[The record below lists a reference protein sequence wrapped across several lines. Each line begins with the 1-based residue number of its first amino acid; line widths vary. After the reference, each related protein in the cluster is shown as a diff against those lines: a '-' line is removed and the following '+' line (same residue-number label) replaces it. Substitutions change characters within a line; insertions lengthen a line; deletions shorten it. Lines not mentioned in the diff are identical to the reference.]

1 MDKKLLGQILKEKGF
16 VTEQFLNFALF
27 EQRAT
32 GEKLGEV
39 LTRIGTVSD
48 LEIAIALS
56 EQSGYPFIDLNLIQP
71 DFRSLELIP
80 YNFAINN
87 LVCPFDL
94 EENKIKVAISD
105 PFSRFLP
112 DLMSVIY
119 RMARREAEFY
129 ITGTRTLKR
138 AISLFYFFQE
148 NPIEEKILALID
160 RLRVDPQSRFDV
172 EELFNDLLILGI
184 LKRATDLHLIPTQK
198 SLQVFYR
205 IDGVL
210 EPAFVLPSIIT
221 KRLINVIKI
230 KAHLDISET
239 RSPQDGRISFSFLDE
254 NYDLRIATAPAIFG
268 ETVVI
273 RYLPTGAQV
282 PSLEYLGFEPEE
294 IQLIDEILAKPQ
306 GMFLITGPTGSGKTT
321 TLFSSLKKINLLEKN
336 VLTCEDP
343 IEYLL
348 PLTRQTQV
356 NEEIGYTFA
365 KAIRSFL
372 RLDPD
377 VILVGEVRDEE
388 TADMAVRAALTG
400 HLFLSTLHTNDA
412 VSSIARLVNMN
423 IPLSFI
429 ASTLKGVVF
438 QRLVRKICPYCKEQ
452 YIPPASLL
460 EYYKLPKDHIYYRG
474 RGCLRC
480 RGKGYLGR
488 TVVCEILYVDE
499 EIADKIMH
507 GYSLFEIQAL
517 AIKKGFKPL
526 QEDAKDKVL
535 KGITTVEE
543 IKRVVG

>member
-1 MDKKLLGQILKEKGF
+1 MERELIGQILKEKGYI
-16 VTEQFLNFALF
+16 TDQSLNFALI

-32 GEKLGEV
+32 REKIGEV
-39 LTRIGTVSD
+39 LVRLGLTSD
-48 LEIAIALS
+48 LEVAIALS
-56 EQSGYPFIDLNLIQP
+56 KQSGYPFIDLSLIQP
-71 DFRSLELIP
+71 EPQVLELVP

-87 LVCPFDL
+87 SICAFAF

-119 RMARREAEFY
+119 RMTQKEVEFY
-129 ITGTRTLKR
+129 ITGAKTLKR
-138 AISLFYFFQE
+138 VISLFYFFQE
-148 NPIEEKILALID
+148 NPIEEKIFALID
-160 RLRVDPQSRFDV
+160 RLRIEPQARFDV
-172 EELFNDLLILGI
+172 EDLFNDLLILGI

-210 EPAFVLPSIIT
+210 EIAFIFPSIIT
-221 KRLINVIKI
+221 KKLINVIKI

-239 RSPQDGRISFSFLDE
+239 RNPQDGRITYSFLDE
-254 NYDLRIATAPAIFG
+254 NYDLRIATAPTHFG
-268 ETVVI
+268 ETIVI

-282 PSLEYLGFEPEE
+282 QNLEYLGFDPEE
-294 IQLIDEILAKPQ
+294 IQLIDEILAKPY
-306 GMFLITGPTGSGKTT
+306 GMLLMVGPTGAGKTT
-321 TLFSSLKKINLLEKN
+321 TLFSSLKRINLFEKN

-372 RLDPD
+372 RHDPD

-388 TADMAVRAALTG
+388 TAEMAVRAALTG

-412 VSSIARLVNMN
+412 ISSIFRLRDMKV
-423 IPLSFI
+423 PLDLL
-429 ASTLKGVVF
+429 ASVLKGVIA
-438 QRLVRKICPYCKEQ
+438 QRLVRRICPYCKEE
-452 YIPPASLL
+452 YSPSALLL
-460 EYYKLPKDHIYYRG
+460 EYYKLPKDQVYYRG
-474 RGCLRC
+474 VGCHSC
-480 RGKGYLGR
+480 QGKGYLGR
-488 TVVCEILYVDE
+488 VAVCEILYVDE
-499 EIADKIMH
+499 EIVDKIMH
-507 GYSLFEIQAL
+507 EHSLFEIQAL
-517 AIKKGFKPL
+517 AIKKGFKSL
-526 QEDAKDKVL
+526 RENAINKVL

>member
-1 MDKKLLGQILKEKGF
+1 VERELIGQILKEKGYI
-16 VTEQFLNFALF
+16 TDQSLNFALI

-32 GEKLGEV
+32 REKIGEV
-39 LTRIGTVSD
+39 LVRLGLTSD
-48 LEIAIALS
+48 LEVAIALS
-56 EQSGYPFIDLNLIQP
+56 KQSGYPFIDLSLIQP
-71 DFRSLELIP
+71 EPQVLELVP

-87 LVCPFDL
+87 SICAFAF

-119 RMARREAEFY
+119 RMTQKEVEFY
-129 ITGTRTLKR
+129 ITGAKTLKR
-138 AISLFYFFQE
+138 VISLFYFFQE
-148 NPIEEKILALID
+148 NPIEEKIFALID
-160 RLRVDPQSRFDV
+160 RLRIEPQARFDV
-172 EELFNDLLILGI
+172 EDLFNDLLILGI

-210 EPAFVLPSIIT
+210 EIAFIFPSIIT
-221 KRLINVIKI
+221 KKLINVIKI

-239 RSPQDGRISFSFLDE
+239 RNPQDGRITYSFLDE
-254 NYDLRIATAPAIFG
+254 NYDLRIATAPTHFG
-268 ETVVI
+268 ETIVI

-282 PSLEYLGFEPEE
+282 QNLEYLGFDPEE
-294 IQLIDEILAKPQ
+294 IQLIDEILAKPY
-306 GMFLITGPTGSGKTT
+306 GMLLMVGPTGAGKTT
-321 TLFSSLKKINLLEKN
+321 TLFSSLKRINLFEKN

-372 RLDPD
+372 RHDPD

-388 TADMAVRAALTG
+388 TAEMAVRAALTG

-412 VSSIARLVNMN
+412 ISSIFRLRDMKV
-423 IPLSFI
+423 PLDLL
-429 ASTLKGVVF
+429 ASVLKGVIA
-438 QRLVRKICPYCKEQ
+438 QRLVRRICPYCKEE
-452 YIPPASLL
+452 YSPSALLL
-460 EYYKLPKDHIYYRG
+460 EYYKLPKDQVYYRG
-474 RGCLRC
+474 VGCHSC
-480 RGKGYLGR
+480 QGKGYLGR
-488 TVVCEILYVDE
+488 VAVCEILYVDE
-499 EIADKIMH
+499 EIVDKIMH
-507 GYSLFEIQAL
+507 EHSLFEIQAL
-517 AIKKGFKPL
+517 AIKKGFKSL
-526 QEDAKDKVL
+526 RENAINKVL

>member
-1 MDKKLLGQILKEKGF
+1 VKRELIGQILKEKGYI
-16 VTEQFLNFALF
+16 TDQSLNFALI

-32 GEKLGEV
+32 REKIGEV
-39 LTRIGTVSD
+39 LVRLGLTSD
-48 LEIAIALS
+48 LEVAIALS
-56 EQSGYPFIDLNLIQP
+56 KQSGYPFIDLSLIQP
-71 DFRSLELIP
+71 EPQVLELVP

-87 LVCPFDL
+87 SICAFAF

-119 RMARREAEFY
+119 RMTQKEVEFY
-129 ITGTRTLKR
+129 ITGAKTLKR
-138 AISLFYFFQE
+138 VISLFYFFQE
-148 NPIEEKILALID
+148 NPIEEKIFALID
-160 RLRVDPQSRFDV
+160 RLRIEPQARFDV
-172 EELFNDLLILGI
+172 EDLFNDLLILGI

-210 EPAFVLPSIIT
+210 EIAFIFPSIIT
-221 KRLINVIKI
+221 KKLINVIKI

-239 RSPQDGRISFSFLDE
+239 RNPQDGRITYSFLDE
-254 NYDLRIATAPAIFG
+254 NYDLRIATAPTHFG
-268 ETVVI
+268 ETIVI

-282 PSLEYLGFEPEE
+282 QNLEYLGFDPEE
-294 IQLIDEILAKPQ
+294 IQLIDEILAKPY
-306 GMFLITGPTGSGKTT
+306 GMLLMVGPTGAGKTT
-321 TLFSSLKKINLLEKN
+321 TLFSSLKRINLFEKN

-372 RLDPD
+372 RHDPD

-388 TADMAVRAALTG
+388 TAEMAVRAALTG

-412 VSSIARLVNMN
+412 ISSIFRLRDMKV
-423 IPLSFI
+423 PLDLL
-429 ASTLKGVVF
+429 ASVLKGVIA
-438 QRLVRKICPYCKEQ
+438 QRLVRRICPYCKEE
-452 YIPPASLL
+452 YSPSTLLL
-460 EYYKLPKDHIYYRG
+460 EYYKLPKDQVYYRG
-474 RGCLRC
+474 VGCHSC
-480 RGKGYLGR
+480 QGKGYLGR
-488 TVVCEILYVDE
+488 VAVCEILYVDE
-499 EIADKIMH
+499 EIVDKIMH
-507 GYSLFEIQAL
+507 EHSLFEIQAL
-517 AIKKGFKPL
+517 AIKKGFKSL
-526 QEDAKDKVL
+526 RENAINKVL

>member
-1 MDKKLLGQILKEKGF
+1 MERKLIGQILKEKGYI
-16 VTEQFLNFALF
+16 TDQSLNFALI

-32 GEKLGEV
+32 REKIGEV
-39 LTRIGTVSD
+39 LVRLGLTSD
-48 LEIAIALS
+48 LEVAIALS
-56 EQSGYPFIDLNLIQP
+56 KQSGYPFIDLSLIQP
-71 DFRSLELIP
+71 EPQVLELVP

-87 LVCPFDL
+87 SICAFAF

-119 RMARREAEFY
+119 RMTQKEVEFY
-129 ITGTRTLKR
+129 ITGAKTLKR
-138 AISLFYFFQE
+138 VISLFYFFQE
-148 NPIEEKILALID
+148 NPIEEKIFALID
-160 RLRVDPQSRFDV
+160 RLRIEPQARFDV

-210 EPAFVLPSIIT
+210 EIAFIFPSIIT
-221 KRLINVIKI
+221 KKLINVIKI

-239 RSPQDGRISFSFLDE
+239 RNPQDGRITYSFLDE
-254 NYDLRIATAPAIFG
+254 NYDLRIATAPTHFG
-268 ETVVI
+268 ETIVI

-282 PSLEYLGFEPEE
+282 QNLEYLGFDPEE
-294 IQLIDEILAKPQ
+294 IQLIDEILSKPY
-306 GMFLITGPTGSGKTT
+306 GMLLMVGPTGAGKTT
-321 TLFSSLKKINLLEKN
+321 TLFSSLKRINLFEKN

-372 RLDPD
+372 RHDPD

-388 TADMAVRAALTG
+388 TAEMAVRAALTG

-412 VSSIARLVNMN
+412 ISSIFRLRDMKV
-423 IPLSFI
+423 PLDLL
-429 ASTLKGVVF
+429 ASVLKGVIA
-438 QRLVRKICPYCKEQ
+438 QRLVRRICPYCKEE
-452 YIPPASLL
+452 YSPSALLL
-460 EYYKLPKDHIYYRG
+460 EYYKLPKDQVYYRG
-474 RGCLRC
+474 VGCHSC
-480 RGKGYLGR
+480 QGKGYLGR
-488 TVVCEILYVDE
+488 VAVCEILYVDE
-499 EIADKIMH
+499 EIVDKIMH
-507 GYSLFEIQAL
+507 EHSLFEIQAL
-517 AIKKGFKPL
+517 AIKKGFKSL
-526 QEDAKDKVL
+526 RENAINKVL
-535 KGITTVEE
+535 KGITTVED

>member
-1 MDKKLLGQILKEKGF
+1 MKRELIGQILKEKGYI
-16 VTEQFLNFALF
+16 TDQSLNFALI

-32 GEKLGEV
+32 REKIGEV
-39 LTRIGTVSD
+39 LVRLGLTSD
-48 LEIAIALS
+48 LEVAIALS
-56 EQSGYPFIDLNLIQP
+56 KQSGYPFIDLSLIQP
-71 DFRSLELIP
+71 EPQVLELVP

-87 LVCPFDL
+87 SICAFAF

-119 RMARREAEFY
+119 RMTQKEVEFY
-129 ITGTRTLKR
+129 ITGAKTLKR
-138 AISLFYFFQE
+138 VISLFYFFQE
-148 NPIEEKILALID
+148 NPIEEKIFALID
-160 RLRVDPQSRFDV
+160 RLRIEPQARFDV
-172 EELFNDLLILGI
+172 EDLFNDLLILGI

-210 EPAFVLPSIIT
+210 EIAFIFPSIIT
-221 KRLINVIKI
+221 KKLINVIKI

-239 RSPQDGRISFSFLDE
+239 RNPQDGRITYSFLDE
-254 NYDLRIATAPAIFG
+254 NYDLRIATAPTHFG
-268 ETVVI
+268 ETIVI

-282 PSLEYLGFEPEE
+282 QNLEYLGFDPEE
-294 IQLIDEILAKPQ
+294 IQLIDEILAKPY
-306 GMFLITGPTGSGKTT
+306 GMLLMVGPTGAGKTT
-321 TLFSSLKKINLLEKN
+321 TLFSSLKRINLFEKN

-372 RLDPD
+372 RHDPD

-388 TADMAVRAALTG
+388 TAEMAVRAALTG

-412 VSSIARLVNMN
+412 ISSIFRLRDMKV
-423 IPLSFI
+423 PLDLL
-429 ASTLKGVVF
+429 ASVLKGVIA
-438 QRLVRKICPYCKEQ
+438 QRLVRRICPYCKEE
-452 YIPPASLL
+452 YSPSTLLL
-460 EYYKLPKDHIYYRG
+460 EYYKLPKDQVYYRG
-474 RGCLRC
+474 VGCHSC
-480 RGKGYLGR
+480 QGKGYLGR
-488 TVVCEILYVDE
+488 VAVCEILYVDE
-499 EIADKIMH
+499 EIVDKIMH
-507 GYSLFEIQAL
+507 EHSLFEIQAL
-517 AIKKGFKPL
+517 AIKKGFKSL
-526 QEDAKDKVL
+526 RENAINKVL

>member
-1 MDKKLLGQILKEKGF
+1 VERELIGQILKEKGYI
-16 VTEQFLNFALF
+16 TEQSLNFALI

-32 GEKLGEV
+32 GEKIGEV
-39 LTRIGTVSD
+39 LVRLGLTSD
-48 LEIAIALS
+48 LEVAIALS
-56 EQSGYPFIDLNLIQP
+56 KQSGYSFIDLSSIQP
-71 DFRSLELIP
+71 DPQVLELVP
-80 YNFAINN
+80 YSFAINN
-87 LVCPFDL
+87 SICAFAF

-119 RMARREAEFY
+119 RMTQKEVEFY
-129 ITGTRTLKR
+129 VTGAKTLKR
-138 AISLFYFFQE
+138 VISLFYFFQE
-148 NPIEEKILALID
+148 NPIEEKIFALID
-160 RLRVDPQSRFDV
+160 RLRIEPQARFDV
-172 EELFNDLLILGI
+172 EELLNDLLILGI

-210 EPAFVLPSIIT
+210 EIAFIFPSIIT
-221 KRLINVIKI
+221 KKLINVIKI

-239 RSPQDGRISFSFLDE
+239 RNPQDGRITYSFLDE
-254 NYDLRIATAPAIFG
+254 NYDLRIATAPTHFG
-268 ETVVI
+268 ETIVI

-282 PSLEYLGFEPEE
+282 QNLEYLGFDPEE
-294 IQLIDEILAKPQ
+294 IQLIDEILAKPY

-321 TLFSSLKKINLLEKN
+321 TLFSSLRRINLFEKN

-372 RLDPD
+372 RHDPD

-388 TADMAVRAALTG
+388 TAEMAVRAALTG

-412 VSSIARLVNMN
+412 ISSIFRLRGMKV
-423 IPLSFI
+423 PLALL
-429 ASTLKGVVF
+429 ASALKGVIA
-438 QRLVRKICPYCKEQ
+438 QKLVRRICPYCKEE
-452 YIPPASLL
+452 YSPSSLLL
-460 EYYKLPKDHIYYRG
+460 EYYKLPKDQVYYRG
-474 RGCLRC
+474 VGCQYCQGR
-480 RGKGYLGR
+480 GYLGR
-488 TVVCEILYVDE
+488 AAVCEILYVDE
-499 EIADKIMH
+499 EIVDKIMH
-507 GYSLFEIQAL
+507 EHSLFEIQAL
-517 AIKKGFKPL
+517 AIKKGFKSL
-526 QEDAKDKVL
+526 RENAINKVL

>member
-1 MDKKLLGQILKEKGF
+1 MERKLIGQILKEKGYI
-16 VTEQFLNFALF
+16 TDQSLNFALI

-32 GEKLGEV
+32 REKIGEV
-39 LTRIGTVSD
+39 LVRLGLTSD
-48 LEIAIALS
+48 LEVAIALS
-56 EQSGYPFIDLNLIQP
+56 KQSGYPFIDLSLIQP
-71 DFRSLELIP
+71 EPQVLELVP

-87 LVCPFDL
+87 SICAFAF

-119 RMARREAEFY
+119 RMTQKEVEFY
-129 ITGTRTLKR
+129 ITGAKTLKR
-138 AISLFYFFQE
+138 VISLFYFFQE
-148 NPIEEKILALID
+148 NPIEEKIFALID
-160 RLRVDPQSRFDV
+160 RLRIEPQARFDV
-172 EELFNDLLILGI
+172 EDLFNDLLILGI

-210 EPAFVLPSIIT
+210 EIAFIFPSIIT
-221 KRLINVIKI
+221 KKLINVIKI

-239 RSPQDGRISFSFLDE
+239 RNPQDGRITYSFLDE
-254 NYDLRIATAPAIFG
+254 NYDLRIATAPTHFG
-268 ETVVI
+268 ETIVI

-282 PSLEYLGFEPEE
+282 QNLEYLGFDPEE
-294 IQLIDEILAKPQ
+294 IQLIDEILAKPY
-306 GMFLITGPTGSGKTT
+306 GMLLMVGPTGAGKTT
-321 TLFSSLKKINLLEKN
+321 TLFSSLKRINLFEKN

-372 RLDPD
+372 RHDPD

-388 TADMAVRAALTG
+388 TAEMAVRAALTG

-412 VSSIARLVNMN
+412 ISSIFRLRDMKV
-423 IPLSFI
+423 PLDLL
-429 ASTLKGVVF
+429 ASVLKGVIA
-438 QRLVRKICPYCKEQ
+438 QRLVRRICPYCKEE
-452 YIPPASLL
+452 YSPSALLL
-460 EYYKLPKDHIYYRG
+460 EYYKLPKDQVYYRG
-474 RGCLRC
+474 VGCHSC
-480 RGKGYLGR
+480 QGKGYLGR
-488 TVVCEILYVDE
+488 VAVCEILYVDE
-499 EIADKIMH
+499 EIVDKIMH
-507 GYSLFEIQAL
+507 EHSLFEIQAL
-517 AIKKGFKPL
+517 AIKKGFKSL
-526 QEDAKDKVL
+526 RENAINKVL

>member
-1 MDKKLLGQILKEKGF
+1 VERKLIGQILKEKGYI
-16 VTEQFLNFALF
+16 TDQSLNFALI

-32 GEKLGEV
+32 REKIGEV
-39 LTRIGTVSD
+39 LVRLGLTSD
-48 LEIAIALS
+48 LEVAIALS
-56 EQSGYPFIDLNLIQP
+56 KQSGYPFIDLSLIQP
-71 DFRSLELIP
+71 EPQVLELVP

-87 LVCPFDL
+87 SICAFAF

-119 RMARREAEFY
+119 RMTQKEVEFY
-129 ITGTRTLKR
+129 ITGAKTLKR
-138 AISLFYFFQE
+138 VISLFYFFQE
-148 NPIEEKILALID
+148 NPIEEKIFALID
-160 RLRVDPQSRFDV
+160 RLRIEPQARFDV
-172 EELFNDLLILGI
+172 EDLFNDLLILGI

-210 EPAFVLPSIIT
+210 EIAFIFPSIIT
-221 KRLINVIKI
+221 KKLINVIKI

-239 RSPQDGRISFSFLDE
+239 RNPQDGRITYSFLDE
-254 NYDLRIATAPAIFG
+254 NYDLRIATAPTHFG
-268 ETVVI
+268 ETIVI

-282 PSLEYLGFEPEE
+282 QNLEYLGFDPEE
-294 IQLIDEILAKPQ
+294 IQLIDEILAKPY
-306 GMFLITGPTGSGKTT
+306 GMLLMVGPTGAGKTT
-321 TLFSSLKKINLLEKN
+321 TLFSSLKRINLFEKN

-372 RLDPD
+372 RHDPD

-388 TADMAVRAALTG
+388 TAEMAVRAALTG

-412 VSSIARLVNMN
+412 ISSIFRLRDMKV
-423 IPLSFI
+423 PLDLL
-429 ASTLKGVVF
+429 ASVLKGVIA
-438 QRLVRKICPYCKEQ
+438 QRLVRRICPYCKEE
-452 YIPPASLL
+452 YSPSALLL
-460 EYYKLPKDHIYYRG
+460 EYYKLPKDQVYYRG
-474 RGCLRC
+474 VGCHSC
-480 RGKGYLGR
+480 QGKGYLGR
-488 TVVCEILYVDE
+488 VAVCEILYVDE
-499 EIADKIMH
+499 EIVDKIMH
-507 GYSLFEIQAL
+507 EHSLFEIQAL
-517 AIKKGFKPL
+517 AIKKGFKSL
-526 QEDAKDKVL
+526 RENAINKVL

>member
-1 MDKKLLGQILKEKGF
+1 MDKKFIGQILKEKGYI
-16 VTEQFLNFALF
+16 TDQSLNFALL

-39 LTRIGTVSD
+39 LTRIGLTTD
-48 LEIAIALS
+48 LEIAMALS
-56 EQSGYPFIDLNLIQP
+56 EQSGYPFIDLSTVHP
-71 DFRSLELIP
+71 DPQVLELIP

-87 LVCPFDL
+87 SICAFAL
-94 EENKIKVAISD
+94 EKDKIKVAISD

-112 DLMSVIY
+112 DLISVIY
-119 RMARREAEFY
+119 RMTRKEVEFY
-129 ITGTRTLKR
+129 ITGGRVLKK

-148 NPIEEKILALID
+148 NPIEEKIFTLID
-160 RLRVDPQSRFDV
+160 RLRVEPKARFDV

-184 LKRATDLHLIPTQK
+184 LKRATDFHLVPTQK

-210 EPAFVLPSIIT
+210 EPQFVLPSVIT
-221 KRLINVIKI
+221 KKLINVIKI

-239 RSPQDGRISFSFLDE
+239 RNPQDGRISFSFLDE
-254 NYDLRIATAPAIFG
+254 NYDLRIATTPTNFG
-268 ETVVI
+268 ETIVI

-282 PSLEYLGFEPEE
+282 PNLEYLGFDPEE
-294 IQLIDEILAKPQ
+294 IRLIDKILAKPH
-306 GMFLITGPTGSGKTT
+306 GMLLITGPTGSGKTT
-321 TLFSSLKKINLLEKN
+321 TLFSSLRRINLFEKN

-388 TADMAVRAALTG
+388 TAEMAVRAALTG
-400 HLFLSTLHTNDA
+400 HLFFSTLHTNDA
-412 VSSIARLVNMN
+412 VSSIARLKNMN
-423 IPLSFI
+423 ISLSLL
-429 ASTLKGVVF
+429 ASTLKGVIS
-438 QRLVRKICPYCKEQ
+438 QRLVRKICPYCKEE
-452 YIPPASLL
+452 YSPSVSLL
-460 EYYKLPKDHIYYRG
+460 EYYQLPKDRVYYRG
-474 RGCLRC
+474 KGCSHC

-507 GYSLFEIQAL
+507 DYSLFEIQAL
-517 AIKKGFKPL
+517 ATKKGFQPL

-535 KGITTVEE
+535 KGLTTVEE